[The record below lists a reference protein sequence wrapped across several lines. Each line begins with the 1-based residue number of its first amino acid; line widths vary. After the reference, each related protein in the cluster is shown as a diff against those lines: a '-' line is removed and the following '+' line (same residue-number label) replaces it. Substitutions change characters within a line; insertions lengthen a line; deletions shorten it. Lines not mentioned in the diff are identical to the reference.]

1 MNQKRITQK
10 ASRFFHR
17 HASTLWYFTLLLANS
32 FCYVFCLN
40 RTVDFSHPTGQF
52 GFGSQTLLYQT
63 DSDIRPSQLSELLP
77 YEDVTILAV
86 PPQGA
91 ASVYDPANYFSWQ
104 AGAVQP
110 DQYFSKSDYKNG
122 TDIRFRIVRES
133 EDSQAG
139 ADSSASQSVL
149 ASSLLADEGIEELS
163 SLYAD
168 GIQKGSLVYIYSEK
182 ERILKD
188 MAAQFENLPV
198 SAMNYETGLPSLK
211 EVIQTC
217 LQSKKS
223 ALVLFLMMGLLLL
236 FVGSIM
242 TSVLDHSSY
251 GDFPEPARE
260 PGDPLQPVWQAAC
273 GALLVEMVI
282 SFLSSQSSGCLYYS
296 LTLLVVWGFA
306 AICTWLMAQLLRT
319 LLSNAVVQK
328 ILWILDG
335 MTASLILLAVV
346 LIAEDGC
353 ISLASRIPEEVRFI
367 LLALFPFCLMALG
380 ILCLYLWSRLERLS
394 PSEYR
399 ASMALFAQ
407 TGLCV
412 LTLACAAAIP
422 VLGAF
427 QALLTGGC
435 SIFLLLLLLLMGTFR
450 QQKQSRKL
458 LS

>member
-1 MNQKRITQK
+1 MSQKRITQK
-10 ASRFFHR
+10 ASLFFHR
-17 HASTLWYFTLLLANS
+17 HASTAWYFALLLAIS
-32 FCYVFCLN
+32 LCFIFCLN
-40 RTVDFSHPTGQF
+40 RTVDFSHLTGQF
-52 GFGSQTLLYQT
+52 GFGSQTLLYQA
-63 DSDIRPSQLSELLP
+63 DNDIPPNQLRELLP

-86 PPQGA
+86 PPQGSA
-91 ASVYDPANYFSWQ
+91 AVYDPANYFSWQ
-104 AGAVQP
+104 AVAVKP
-110 DQYFSKSDYKNG
+110 DQYFSKSGYKNG
-122 TDIRFRIVRES
+122 TDIRFRILRDS

-139 ADSSASQSVL
+139 ADSSVSQSVL

-163 SLYAD
+163 SLFAD
-168 GIQKGSLVYIYSEK
+168 GIQKGSLVYICSEK

-188 MAAQFENLPV
+188 MAALFKNLPV
-198 SAMNYETGLPSLK
+198 RSMIFKTGLPTLK

-223 ALVLFLMMGLLLL
+223 ALVLFLMTGLLLL

-242 TSVLDHSSY
+242 MTVLDPSSY

-260 PGDPLQPVWQAAC
+260 PSDPLQPVCQAAC
-273 GALLVEMVI
+273 GARLIEMAL
-282 SFLSSQSSGCLYYS
+282 SFLSSQSSACHYYS
-296 LTLLVVWGFA
+296 LNLLVVWGFA
-306 AICTWLMAQLLRT
+306 AVCAWLMAQLLKT
-319 LLSNAVVQK
+319 LLSDAAVQK
-328 ILWILDG
+328 LLWILDG

-353 ISLASRIPEEVRFI
+353 ISLASRSPKEVRFI
-367 LLALFPFCLMALG
+367 FLALFPFYLMALG

-412 LTLACAAAIP
+412 LTLACATAVP

-435 SIFLLLLLLLMGTFR
+435 SIFLLLLILLMATIR
-450 QQKQSRKL
+450 LQERSRKL